1 VTTPSALGLHEAAHA
16 LMSLAYSPT
25 VEVVCDADIIEVE
38 PSTPPSTPEQFIDGV
53 LSGAFS
59 DLIAK
64 VVRKDGTAVPLSHK
78 VECAAVAITQIGYAL
93 ALQSDTSIHDLNL
106 LGPSLT
112 QEVVEQS
119 FSRVAT
125 MLQAAESD
133 WVGLATR
140 IDSMCTGD
148 RVTFCRRP
156 TH

>member
-1 VTTPSALGLHEAAHA
+1 
-16 LMSLAYSPT
+16 MSLVYSPT
-25 VEVVCDADIIEVE
+25 VEVVCDTDTIEVK
-38 PSTPPSTPEQFIDGV
+38 PHTPPSTPEQFIDGM
-53 LSGAFS
+53 LAGAFS

-64 VVRKDGTAVPLSHK
+64 VQRKDGTPVPLKAK
-78 VECAAVAITQIGYAL
+78 VECAAVAITQIGYAR
-93 ALQSDTSIHDLNL
+93 ALQSDTSIHDLDL

-112 QEVVEQS
+112 QEVVEAS

-140 IDSMCTGD
+140 IDSMGTGD